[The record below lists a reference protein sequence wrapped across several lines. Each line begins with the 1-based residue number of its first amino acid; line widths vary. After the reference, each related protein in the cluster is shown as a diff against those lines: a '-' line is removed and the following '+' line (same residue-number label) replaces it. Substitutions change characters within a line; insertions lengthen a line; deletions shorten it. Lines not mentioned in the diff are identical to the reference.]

1 MLDPLHR
8 DGDAFSVAES
18 RAGTAHVVRVEGPV
32 DMLGTLVL
40 GRRLLATLNDGALRL
55 LLDLSGAQPLAA
67 SALLGTVLRI
77 DRYAERRDA
86 RLVVLSGA
94 ATEPMFALAGTHGHV
109 RWPRRARRRTP
120 SSASGSLACMLRV
133 VSGRKLHEVDV
144 G

>member
-18 RAGTAHVVRVEGPV
+18 RAGPAHVVRVEGPV

-67 SALLGTVLRI
+67 SAPLGTVLRI

-94 ATEPMFALAGTHGHV
+94 ATEPMFSLAGSHGHV
-109 RWPRRARRRTP
+109 RVASTRAE
-120 SSASGSLACMLRV
+120 ADVFLGSR
-133 VSGRKLHEVDV
+133 
-144 G
+144 

>member
-18 RAGTAHVVRVEGPV
+18 RAGPAHVVRVEGPV

-40 GRRLLATLNDGALRL
+40 GRRLLAMLNDGALRL
-55 LLDLSGAQPLAA
+55 LLDLSRAQPLAA

-94 ATEPMFALAGTHGHV
+94 ATEPMFKPAHGHV
-109 RWPRRARRRTP
+109 TIVTTRAE
-120 SSASGSLACMLRV
+120 ADAFLG
-133 VSGRKLHEVDV
+133 
-144 G
+144 